1 MEGWGEPLEGVRLHP
16 LTGQPDHRGTL
27 TEIFRESWSTGIE
40 VEGWEMLSTEPEA
53 LWGVHLHA
61 WSDRYLV
68 LLQGRATA
76 GLCDLRGRPLGP
88 RGSTV
93 VELSGEARLALIIP
107 RGIAHGL
114 YFHEPSVLVIAA
126 SRGRRPGDGLGCA
139 WNDPGLQIPW
149 PSTHARLSPRDAA
162 LPPLADL
169 QQALAAMNPSYPDDV
184 T

>member
-16 LTGQPDHRGTL
+16 LTGHPDHRGTL

-40 VEGWEMLSTEPEA
+40 MEGWEMLSTEPGA

-76 GLCDLRGRPLGP
+76 GLCDLRGRPLAQ
-88 RGSTV
+88 RGSNV

-114 YFHEPSVLVIAA
+114 YFHEPSVLVVAA
-126 SRGRRPGDGLGCA
+126 SRGRRPERGLGCA

-149 PSTHARLSPRDAA
+149 PSAHARLSPRAAA
-162 LPPLADL
+162 LCRS
-169 QQALAAMNPSYPDDV
+169 ALHAEATALGPELR
-184 T
+184 